1 MNVQKG
7 DEQMSD
13 DMKQYYEEYGRKIFL
28 YLMTLCSDPD
38 TAEELTQ
45 ETFYQAIR
53 NIGKYQGKSSV
64 YTWLCGIAK
73 NLWLSESRRK
83 KYHPIA
89 EPDPTASDISPTP
102 DEVAESSDGKM
113 ELLRKIHQLPETE
126 KEVLLLR
133 ATGEL
138 SFREIGELFGKS
150 ENWARVTHYR
160 TKQKLKGGTS

>member
-28 YLMTLCSDPD
+28 YLMTLCSD
-38 TAEELTQ
+38 AEELTQ

-102 DEVAESSDGKM
+102 DEVAESSDG
-113 ELLRKIHQLPETE
+113 
-126 KEVLLLR
+126 
-133 ATGEL
+133 
-138 SFREIGELFGKS
+138 
-150 ENWARVTHYR
+150 
-160 TKQKLKGGTS
+160 

>member
-1 MNVQKG
+1 MQSMDEIYQKYAQTVYRFILSKTQ
-7 DEQMSD
+7 DAD
-13 DMKQYYEEYGRKIFL
+13 V
-28 YLMTLCSDPD
+28 
-38 TAEELTQ
+38 AEELTQ

-53 NIGKYQGKSSV
+53 SIDRYDESCKIT
-64 YTWLCGIAK
+64 TWLCGIAK

-113 ELLRKIHQLPETE
+113 NLLRKIHQLPETE

-138 SFREIGELFGKS
+138 SFREIGELFGKT
-150 ENWARVTHYR
+150 ENWARVTFYR
-160 TKQKLKGGTS
+160 AKQKLRKE